1 MTDSSDYRLYLDSR
15 FEAMQPAQHA
25 YFHEVHDKLDNI
37 EAQTT
42 KTNSRVT
49 KIEEDLIEYRMIKK
63 YPKIAILII
72 TVTVLG
78 TIYGFMKII
87 NKQVSTAVEASTDT
101 LRTEIRLMDGI
112 SKETR
117 GGIVKYRDTMGF
129 TDSVKVR

>member
-15 FEAMQPAQHA
+15 FEAMQTVQHA

-37 EAQTT
+37 EAQIT

-49 KIEEDLIEYRMIKK
+49 KIEEDMIEYRMVKK

-72 TVTVLG
+72 TITVLG

-87 NKQVSTAVEASTDT
+87 NTQVSTAVEASTDT
-101 LRTEIRLMDGI
+101 LRTEIRLMNGI
-112 SKETR
+112 SKTTR
-117 GGIVKYRDTMGF
+117 NGYVKYNDFGL
-129 TDSVKVR
+129 TDSVKIR